1 MKNTVKNF
9 SEKQKEGLMSGIV
22 FTEIDHN
29 YVNPVTSN
37 YAKQMDSIFSNR
49 SVWAKQG
56 TGSDFYGSAESIFNE
71 YMTWAVF
78 CLYVMDK
85 YDKPTADLVINE
97 REDRMVE
104 KRFFIKFKEF
114 DRELIRLRQENK
126 NLDLAALYPFILEW
140 CKRQL

>member
-1 MKNTVKNF
+1 
-9 SEKQKEGLMSGIV
+9 
-22 FTEIDHN
+22 
-29 YVNPVTSN
+29 
-37 YAKQMDSIFSNR
+37 
-49 SVWAKQG
+49 
-56 TGSDFYGSAESIFNE
+56 
-71 YMTWAVF
+71 
-78 CLYVMDK
+78 MDK

-126 NLDLAALYPFILEW
+126 NLDLAALYPLILEW